1 MTTPHARRRALL
13 AGVLADT
20 GVDAYL
26 VTSPVNVTYL
36 TGVVSSNAACLVTAD
51 GSTILATDDRYA
63 EAATASLPD
72 AEVVTDRDV
81 ASVLV
86 RRAADTGGQ
95 LAIEQHHVTL
105 AVAAGLESA
114 AGDRLSLV
122 DGDRA
127 VESLRAHK
135 EPEEVALVAQAC
147 AVSAQALHDL
157 LAGPLLG
164 RSEREIARDLEARML
179 GLGADGL
186 AFDTI
191 VAAGPNGSVPHHSP
205 GSRAV
210 APGDLLTIDFGAKVA
225 GYHADCT
232 RTVLVGGPG
241 EDWQREVY
249 EVVRAAQRAGV
260 EALAPGRSVA
270 EVDAAARDVVAE
282 HGYAEFFTHGLGHGV
297 GLEIHEP
304 PWLTSGSTGTGTLP
318 GRTTVTVEPGIYIPG
333 KGGVRIEDT
342 TDVGPGG
349 ARVLT
354 DVPTE
359 LLVVDG

>member
-1 MTTPHARRRALL
+1 ML
-13 AGVLADT
+13 AAVVADS

-26 VTSPVNVTYL
+26 VTSAVNVTYL
-36 TGVVSSNAACLVTAD
+36 TGVVSSNAACLVSAD
-51 GSTILATDDRYA
+51 GSTVLATDDRYA
-63 EAATASLPD
+63 EAAAASLPD
-72 AEVVTDRDV
+72 AEVLTERAV

-86 RRAADTGGQ
+86 RRAAQTGGR
-95 LAIEQHHVTL
+95 LAIERDHVTL
-105 AVAAGLESA
+105 VVAASLEAA

-122 DGDRA
+122 DGEQA
-127 VESLRAHK
+127 VEYLRAHK

-147 AVSAQALHDL
+147 AVSVQALGDL
-157 LAGPLLG
+157 LAGPLVG

-179 GLGADGL
+179 LLGADGL

-205 GSRAV
+205 GARV
-210 APGDLLTIDFGAKVA
+210 VERGDLLTIDFGGKVG

-232 RTVLVGGPG
+232 RTVLVAGPG
-241 EDWQREVY
+241 EGWQREVY
-249 EVVRAAQRAGV
+249 EVVRTAQRAGV
-260 EALAPGRSVA
+260 DALAPGRSVA

-282 HGYAEFFTHGLGHGV
+282 HGYAEFFVHGLGHGV

-304 PWLTSGSTGTGTLP
+304 PWLTGGPAGTGTLP
-318 GRTTVTVEPGIYIPG
+318 PRTTVTVEPGVYIPG

-342 TDVGPGG
+342 TDVGPDGV
-349 ARVLT
+349 RVLT
-354 DVPTE
+354 DVPTD